1 MSDQF
6 AYCKVSISPVR
17 AESKDTSE
25 MVTQLL
31 FGEVVTVIEQ
41 SEKWWK
47 IQSIADNY
55 EGWVDPKQLSKLS
68 KKDVNRWLNGLSYQ
82 RALIQELKTENG
94 VQLIVKGSFIPYDVN
109 EIFNIGNTSYS
120 VNKQTI
126 ESQNKTPFEIA
137 NEYLNAPYLWGGKT
151 PFGIDCSGLTQCV
164 FRFLD
169 INLPRD
175 ASQQVD
181 FGQEVEFDDIT
192 EGDVAF
198 FSNSEGKI
206 IHVGILNE
214 KKEII
219 HASGFVRINK
229 FDSSGIKNDSEEFY
243 THYLNCIRRMI

>member
-1 MSDQF
+1 MIESF
-6 AYCKVSISPVR
+6 AYCKVSICPVR
-17 AESKDTSE
+17 ADHADAAE

-31 FGEVVTVIEQ
+31 FGEVVTVLEQ
-41 SEKWWK
+41 TDKWWK

-55 EGWVDPKQLSKLS
+55 EGWVDPKQVSKLS
-68 KKDVNRWLNGLSYQ
+68 KKDVNRWLNGLTYERSLL
-82 RALIQELKTENG
+82 REINSNSGKTS
-94 VQLIVKGSFIPYDVN
+94 LVKGSFIPF
-109 EIFNIGNTSYS
+109 EINGSFNIGNDNYYTENQDNSFDFKS
-120 VNKQTI
+120 
-126 ESQNKTPFEIA
+126 PFELA
-137 NEYLNAPYLWGGKT
+137 KEYLNAPYLWGGKT

-181 FGQEVEFDDIT
+181 FGQEIDFEDIQ

-229 FDSSGIKNDSEEFY
+229 FDLSGILNDTEEFY
-243 THYLNCIRRMI
+243 THNLACIRRMI